1 MADDLASF
9 HKKMQ
14 ALGRSASKYV
24 AKAMETSAEEICD
37 LARAACPVDDGNL
50 KKSIGWTWGD
60 APKGSVTVGTVGD
73 NAAMRITIYAGDE
86 KAYYARWV
94 EFGTQGGV
102 KGQRVASNGKKQ
114 SKKGR
119 ISYRTHPGSKAHP
132 FFFPAYRLGRKR
144 AINRIKRAISKA
156 VKEATT

>member
-9 HKKMQ
+9 QAKLQ
-14 ALGRSASKYV
+14 ALGRSASKCV
-24 AKAMETSAEEICD
+24 GKAMETSAEEICD
-37 LARAACPVDDGNL
+37 LARAACPVDDGDL

-60 APKGSVTVGTVGD
+60 APKGSVSIGTVGD
-73 NAAMRITIYAGDE
+73 NAAMRITIYAGDA

-94 EFGTQGGV
+94 EFGT
-102 KGQRVASNGKKQ
+102 
-114 SKKGR
+114 
-119 ISYRTHPGSKAHP
+119 KAHAIGKGSNSKLKGKSNQTGAQHNGARARP

-156 VKEATT
+156 VKEAAT